1 MKKLTL
7 KSFTLVVIFSLLKL
21 NSQVLYNDAIVV
33 SDCKIASQ
41 VGLDILKKG
50 GNAIDASI
58 ATAFTLAVTLPSAGN
73 IGGGGF
79 IVFLN
84 SDNESKTIDFREKA
98 PINSTKE
105 MFLDESGNLIRGIN
119 HNSVLSIGV
128 PGTVAGLFFAHK
140 KYGKLSWKKL
150 IQPAIDIA
158 NNGFIMTKGLY
169 NSAKNVISKKQTFF
183 LKNYFNNDQNEIV
196 KPGEVWYQKKLAKT
210 LEAIRDSGKDGFYDG
225 WVAKKI
231 ISFMEQNDGLIS
243 HEDLKKYRAIERNPV
258 IGDYRGN
265 KVYSIGPPS
274 SGGVTLVSMLNV
286 LENID
291 LKQINFN
298 SSQHIHFLA
307 EIMKSSY
314 KDRAKFLGDPDFNK
328 NMPIDS
334 LLSKKYAKNKFLNI
348 NSKRASKSILDNHFE
363 IYEGNNT
370 THISVIDENKNA
382 VSLTTT
388 LEDSYGVGMGSNE
401 LGFLFNNEMGDF
413 NPVANL
419 TNENGLIGTLPNLIE
434 PEKRMLSSM
443 TPTII
448 AKNNLP
454 YIIIGSPGGRTII
467 NTVFQT
473 ISNIIDYK
481 MSLKDAIESSKIH
494 HQWFPDEI
502 KYEKSKIPIKVLNE
516 LKLLGH
522 NLIEVES
529 LGNLMGIKFDEKSL
543 KYNGYSDSASDD
555 GEAKGY

>member
-98 PINSTKE
+98 PINSSKE

-158 NNGFIMTKGLY
+158 NNGLIMTKGLY

-298 SSQHIHFLA
+298 SAQHIHFLA

-448 AKNNLP
+448 AKNNVP

-473 ISNIIDYK
+473 ISNIIDYE
-481 MSLKDAIESSKIH
+481 MSLKHAIESSKIH

-516 LKLLGH
+516 LELLGH

>member
-1 MKKLTL
+1 
-7 KSFTLVVIFSLLKL
+7 
-21 NSQVLYNDAIVV
+21 
-33 SDCKIASQ
+33 
-41 VGLDILKKG
+41 
-50 GNAIDASI
+50 
-58 ATAFTLAVTLPSAGN
+58 
-73 IGGGGF
+73 
-79 IVFLN
+79 
-84 SDNESKTIDFREKA
+84 
-98 PINSTKE
+98 
-105 MFLDESGNLIRGIN
+105 
-119 HNSVLSIGV
+119 
-128 PGTVAGLFFAHK
+128 
-140 KYGKLSWKKL
+140 
-150 IQPAIDIA
+150 
-158 NNGFIMTKGLY
+158 
-169 NSAKNVISKKQTFF
+169 
-183 LKNYFNNDQNEIV
+183 
-196 KPGEVWYQKKLAKT
+196 
-210 LEAIRDSGKDGFYDG
+210 
-225 WVAKKI
+225 
-231 ISFMEQNDGLIS
+231 
-243 HEDLKKYRAIERNPV
+243 
-258 IGDYRGN
+258 
-265 KVYSIGPPS
+265 
-274 SGGVTLVSMLNV
+274 
-286 LENID
+286 
-291 LKQINFN
+291 
-298 SSQHIHFLA
+298 
-307 EIMKSSY
+307 
-314 KDRAKFLGDPDFNK
+314 
-328 NMPIDS
+328 MPIDS

>member
-1 MKKLTL
+1 M
-7 KSFTLVVIFSLLKL
+7 
-21 NSQVLYNDAIVV
+21 
-33 SDCKIASQ
+33 
-41 VGLDILKKG
+41 
-50 GNAIDASI
+50 
-58 ATAFTLAVTLPSAGN
+58 
-73 IGGGGF
+73 
-79 IVFLN
+79 
-84 SDNESKTIDFREKA
+84 EK
-98 PINSTKE
+98 
-105 MFLDESGNLIRGIN
+105 
-119 HNSVLSIGV
+119 
-128 PGTVAGLFFAHK
+128 
-140 KYGKLSWKKL
+140 
-150 IQPAIDIA
+150 
-158 NNGFIMTKGLY
+158 
-169 NSAKNVISKKQTFF
+169 
-183 LKNYFNNDQNEIV
+183 
-196 KPGEVWYQKKLAKT
+196 
-210 LEAIRDSGKDGFYDG
+210 
-225 WVAKKI
+225 
-231 ISFMEQNDGLIS
+231 NDGLIT
-243 HEDLKKYRAIERNPV
+243 HDDLKKYSPIERDPV

-265 KVYSIGPPS
+265 KVYSMGPPS
-274 SGGVTLVSMLNV
+274 SGGVTLISMLNT

-291 LKQINFN
+291 LKKINFN

-307 EIMKSSY
+307 EIMKTSY
-314 KDRAKFLGDPDFNK
+314 RDRAKFLGDPDFNK

-448 AKNNLP
+448 AKNNVP

-516 LKLLGH
+516 LELLGH

-543 KYNGYSDSASDD
+543 KYNGYSDSASAD

>member
-1 MKKLTL
+1 
-7 KSFTLVVIFSLLKL
+7 
-21 NSQVLYNDAIVV
+21 
-33 SDCKIASQ
+33 
-41 VGLDILKKG
+41 
-50 GNAIDASI
+50 
-58 ATAFTLAVTLPSAGN
+58 
-73 IGGGGF
+73 
-79 IVFLN
+79 
-84 SDNESKTIDFREKA
+84 
-98 PINSTKE
+98 
-105 MFLDESGNLIRGIN
+105 
-119 HNSVLSIGV
+119 
-128 PGTVAGLFFAHK
+128 
-140 KYGKLSWKKL
+140 
-150 IQPAIDIA
+150 
-158 NNGFIMTKGLY
+158 
-169 NSAKNVISKKQTFF
+169 
-183 LKNYFNNDQNEIV
+183 
-196 KPGEVWYQKKLAKT
+196 
-210 LEAIRDSGKDGFYDG
+210 
-225 WVAKKI
+225 
-231 ISFMEQNDGLIS
+231 
-243 HEDLKKYRAIERNPV
+243 
-258 IGDYRGN
+258 
-265 KVYSIGPPS
+265 
-274 SGGVTLVSMLNV
+274 
-286 LENID
+286 
-291 LKQINFN
+291 
-298 SSQHIHFLA
+298 
-307 EIMKSSY
+307 
-314 KDRAKFLGDPDFNK
+314 
-328 NMPIDS
+328 MPIDS

-516 LKLLGH
+516 LELLGH

-543 KYNGYSDSASDD
+543 KYNGYSDSASAD

>member
-1 MKKLTL
+1 MKKLTV

-158 NNGFIMTKGLY
+158 NNGLIMTKGLY
-169 NSAKNVISKKQTFF
+169 SSAKNVISKKQTFF
-183 LKNYFNNDQNEIV
+183 LKNYFNNDQDEIV

-210 LEAIRDSGKDGFYDG
+210 LEAIKDNGKDGFYSG

-231 ISFMEQNDGLIS
+231 ISFMEKNDGLIT
-243 HEDLKKYRAIERNPV
+243 HDDLKKYSPIERDPV

-265 KVYSIGPPS
+265 KVYSMGPPS
-274 SGGVTLVSMLNV
+274 SGGVTLISMLNT

-307 EIMKSSY
+307 EIMKTSY
-314 KDRAKFLGDPDFNK
+314 RDRAKFLGDPDFNK

-516 LKLLGH
+516 LEFLGH
-522 NLIEVES
+522 NLIEVKN

-543 KYNGYSDSASDD
+543 KYNGYSDSASAD

>member
-183 LKNYFNNDQNEIV
+183 LKNYFNNDQDEIV

-243 HEDLKKYRAIERNPV
+243 HEDLKKYSAIERNPV

-307 EIMKSSY
+307 EIMKTSY
-314 KDRAKFLGDPDFNK
+314 RDRAKFLGDPDFNK

-448 AKNNLP
+448 AKNNVP

-473 ISNIIDYK
+473 ISNIIDYE
-481 MSLKDAIESSKIH
+481 MSLKHAIESSKIH

-516 LKLLGH
+516 LELLGH

-543 KYNGYSDSASDD
+543 KYNGYSDSASAD

>member
-169 NSAKNVISKKQTFF
+169 NSAKNVISKKQSFF

-210 LEAIRDSGKDGFYDG
+210 LEAIKDNGKDGFYDG

-388 LEDSYGVGMGSNE
+388 LENSYGVGMGSNE

-516 LKLLGH
+516 LEFLGH

-543 KYNGYSDSASDD
+543 KYNGYSDSASAD

>member
-169 NSAKNVISKKQTFF
+169 NSAKNVIIKKQSFF

-210 LEAIRDSGKDGFYDG
+210 LEAIRDRGKDGFYDG

-481 MSLKDAIESSKIH
+481 MSLKHAIESSKIH

-516 LKLLGH
+516 LELLGH

-543 KYNGYSDSASDD
+543 KYNGYSDSASAD

>member
-298 SSQHIHFLA
+298 SAQHIHFLA

-348 NSKRASKSILDNHFE
+348 NSKRASKSVLDNHFE

-473 ISNIIDYK
+473 ISNIIDYE
-481 MSLKDAIESSKIH
+481 MSLKHAIESSKIH

-516 LKLLGH
+516 LELLGH

-543 KYNGYSDSASDD
+543 KYNGYSDSASAD

>member
-196 KPGEVWYQKKLAKT
+196 KPGEVWHQKKLAKT

-243 HEDLKKYRAIERNPV
+243 HEDLKKYRAIERDPV

-543 KYNGYSDSASDD
+543 KYNGYSDSASAD

>member
-41 VGLDILKKG
+41 VGLGILKKG

-169 NSAKNVISKKQTFF
+169 NSAKNVIIKKQSFF

-196 KPGEVWYQKKLAKT
+196 QPGEVWYQKKLAKT
-210 LEAIRDSGKDGFYDG
+210 LEAIKDNGKDGFYDG

-291 LKQINFN
+291 LKKINFN

-363 IYEGNNT
+363 IHEGNNT

-516 LKLLGH
+516 LELLGH

-543 KYNGYSDSASDD
+543 KYNGYSDSASAD

>member
-1 MKKLTL
+1 MEKLTL

-21 NSQVLYNDAIVV
+21 NSQVFYNDAIVV

-41 VGLDILKKG
+41 VGLDILKNG

-84 SDNESKTIDFREKA
+84 SDKESKTIDFREKA

-169 NSAKNVISKKQTFF
+169 NSAKNVIIKKQSFF

-196 KPGEVWYQKKLAKT
+196 QPGEVWYQKKLAKT
-210 LEAIRDSGKDGFYDG
+210 LEAIKDNGKDGFYDG

-307 EIMKSSY
+307 EIMKTSY
-314 KDRAKFLGDPDFNK
+314 RDRAKFLGDPDFNK

-448 AKNNLP
+448 AKNNVP

-516 LKLLGH
+516 LELLGH

-543 KYNGYSDSASDD
+543 KYNGYSDSASAD

>member
-1 MKKLTL
+1 MKNSTL
-7 KSFTLVVIFSLLKL
+7 KSFTLVVLFALFKL
-21 NSQVLYNDAIVV
+21 NSQLISKDAIVV

-41 VGLDILKKG
+41 VGLDILKQG

-58 ATAFTLAVTLPSAGN
+58 ATAFTLAVTFPSAGN

-84 SDNESKTIDFREKA
+84 SDNESTTIDFREKA
-98 PINSTKE
+98 PIKSSKE
-105 MFLDESGNLIRGIN
+105 MFLDKNQNLISGKN
-119 HNSVLSIGV
+119 HNSILSIGV

-140 KYGKLSWKKL
+140 KYGKIQWKRL
-150 IQPAIDIA
+150 IQPAINIA
-158 NNGFIMTKGLY
+158 NTGFIMTEGLH
-169 NSAKNVISKKQTFF
+169 NSAKIGISRKQNFF
-183 LKNYFNNDQNEIV
+183 LKNYFKNDKDEFL
-196 KPGEVWYQKKLAKT
+196 KPGEVWRQKKLAKT
-210 LEAIRDSGKDGFYDG
+210 LEAIRDNGKNGFYSG

-231 ISFMEQNDGLIS
+231 ISFMKDNDGLIS
-243 HEDLKKYRAIERNPV
+243 YEDLKKYKVIERVPI
-258 IGDYRGN
+258 IGNYRGN
-265 KVYSIGPPS
+265 KVYSMGPPS
-274 SGGVTLVSMLNV
+274 SGGITLITMLNV
-286 LENID
+286 LENFD
-291 LKQINFN
+291 LNKIEFN
-298 SSQHIHFLA
+298 SSKHIHILA
-307 EIMKSSY
+307 EIMKKSY
-314 KDRAKFLGDPDFNK
+314 MNRAKFLGDPDFNK
-328 NMPIDS
+328 NMPIDT
-334 LLSKKYAKNKFLNI
+334 LLSKKYAKNYFLNI
-348 NSKRASKSILDNHFE
+348 NPKKASKSILDNYFQ

-388 LEDSYGVGMGSNE
+388 LEDSYGVGMGSEE
-401 LGFLFNNEMGDF
+401 LGFIFNNEMGDF

-419 TNENGLIGTLPNLIE
+419 TNENGLIGTRPNLIE

-448 AKNNLP
+448 TKNNIP

-502 KYEKSKIPIKVLNE
+502 KYEKSKIPINVLNE
-516 LKLLGH
+516 LEFLGH
-522 NLIEVES
+522 NLIKVEN

-543 KYNGYSDSASDD
+543 KYNGYSDSASPD

>member
-41 VGLDILKKG
+41 VGLDILKNG

-169 NSAKNVISKKQTFF
+169 NSAKNVIIKKQSFF

-196 KPGEVWYQKKLAKT
+196 QPGEVWYQKKLAKT
-210 LEAIRDSGKDGFYDG
+210 LEAIKDNGKDGFYDG

-291 LKQINFN
+291 LKKINFN

-363 IYEGNNT
+363 IHEGNNT

-516 LKLLGH
+516 LELLGH

-543 KYNGYSDSASDD
+543 KYNGYSDSASAD

>member
-298 SSQHIHFLA
+298 SAQHIHFLA

-516 LKLLGH
+516 LELLGH

-543 KYNGYSDSASDD
+543 KYNGYSDSASAD

>member
-1 MKKLTL
+1 M
-7 KSFTLVVIFSLLKL
+7 
-21 NSQVLYNDAIVV
+21 
-33 SDCKIASQ
+33 
-41 VGLDILKKG
+41 
-50 GNAIDASI
+50 
-58 ATAFTLAVTLPSAGN
+58 
-73 IGGGGF
+73 
-79 IVFLN
+79 
-84 SDNESKTIDFREKA
+84 
-98 PINSTKE
+98 
-105 MFLDESGNLIRGIN
+105 
-119 HNSVLSIGV
+119 
-128 PGTVAGLFFAHK
+128 
-140 KYGKLSWKKL
+140 
-150 IQPAIDIA
+150 
-158 NNGFIMTKGLY
+158 
-169 NSAKNVISKKQTFF
+169 
-183 LKNYFNNDQNEIV
+183 
-196 KPGEVWYQKKLAKT
+196 
-210 LEAIRDSGKDGFYDG
+210 
-225 WVAKKI
+225 
-231 ISFMEQNDGLIS
+231 
-243 HEDLKKYRAIERNPV
+243 
-258 IGDYRGN
+258 
-265 KVYSIGPPS
+265 GPPS
-274 SGGVTLVSMLNV
+274 SGGVTLISMLNT

-291 LKQINFN
+291 LKKINFN

-307 EIMKSSY
+307 EIMKISY
-314 KDRAKFLGDPDFNK
+314 RDRAKFLGDPDFNK

-348 NSKRASKSILDNHFE
+348 NSKKASKSILYNHFQ

-388 LEDSYGVGMGSNE
+388 LEESYGVGMGANE

-448 AKNNLP
+448 AKNNVP

-516 LKLLGH
+516 LELLGH

-543 KYNGYSDSASDD
+543 KYNGYSDSASAD

>member
-1 MKKLTL
+1 MRKLTL

-21 NSQVLYNDAIVV
+21 NSQALYNDAIVV

-41 VGLDILKKG
+41 VGLNILKKG

-58 ATAFTLAVTLPSAGN
+58 ATAFALAVTLPSAGN

-98 PINSTKE
+98 PINSTKG

-140 KYGKLSWKKL
+140 KYGKISWKKL

-169 NSAKNVISKKQTFF
+169 SSANNVISKKQTFF
-183 LKNYFNNDQNEIV
+183 LKNYFNNDQDEIV

-210 LEAIRDSGKDGFYDG
+210 LEAIKDNGKDGFYSG

-231 ISFMEQNDGLIS
+231 ISFMEKNDGLIT
-243 HEDLKKYRAIERNPV
+243 HDDLKKYSPIERDPV

-265 KVYSIGPPS
+265 KVYSMGPPS
-274 SGGVTLVSMLNV
+274 SGGVTLISMLNT

-291 LKQINFN
+291 LKKINFN

-307 EIMKSSY
+307 EIMKISY
-314 KDRAKFLGDPDFNK
+314 RDRAKFLGDPDFNK

-348 NSKRASKSILDNHFE
+348 NSKKASKSILYNHFQ

-388 LEDSYGVGMGSNE
+388 LEESYGVGMGANE

-448 AKNNLP
+448 AKNNVP

-516 LKLLGH
+516 LELLGH

-543 KYNGYSDSASDD
+543 KYNGYSDSASAD

>member
-1 MKKLTL
+1 MRKLTL

-21 NSQVLYNDAIVV
+21 NSQALYNDAIVV

-98 PINSTKE
+98 PINSTKG

-140 KYGKLSWKKL
+140 KYGKISWKKL

-169 NSAKNVISKKQTFF
+169 SSAKNVISKKQTFF
-183 LKNYFNNDQNEIV
+183 LKNYFNNDQDEIV

-210 LEAIRDSGKDGFYDG
+210 LEAIKDNGKDGFYSG

-231 ISFMEQNDGLIS
+231 ISFMEKNDGLIT
-243 HEDLKKYRAIERNPV
+243 HDDLKKYSPIERDPV

-265 KVYSIGPPS
+265 KVYSMGPPS
-274 SGGVTLVSMLNV
+274 SGGVTLISMLNT

-291 LKQINFN
+291 LKKINFN

-307 EIMKSSY
+307 EIMKISY
-314 KDRAKFLGDPDFNK
+314 RDRAKFLGDPDFNK

-348 NSKRASKSILDNHFE
+348 NSKKASKSILYNHFQ

-388 LEDSYGVGMGSNE
+388 LEESYGVGMGANE

-448 AKNNLP
+448 AKNNVP

-502 KYEKSKIPIKVLNE
+502 KYEKSKIPTKVLNE
-516 LKLLGH
+516 LEFLGH

-543 KYNGYSDSASDD
+543 KYNGYSDSASAD

>member
-98 PINSTKE
+98 PINSSKE

-298 SSQHIHFLA
+298 SAQHIHFLA

-334 LLSKKYAKNKFLNI
+334 LLSKKYAKKKFLNI

-516 LKLLGH
+516 LELLGH

-543 KYNGYSDSASDD
+543 KYNGYSDSASAD

>member
-1 MKKLTL
+1 MRKLTL

-21 NSQVLYNDAIVV
+21 NSQALYNDAIVV

-98 PINSTKE
+98 PINSTKG

-140 KYGKLSWKKL
+140 KYGKISWKKL

-169 NSAKNVISKKQTFF
+169 SSANNVISKKQTFF
-183 LKNYFNNDQNEIV
+183 LKNYFNNDQDEIV
-196 KPGEVWYQKKLAKT
+196 KPGEVWYQKKIAKT
-210 LEAIRDSGKDGFYDG
+210 LEAIKDNGKDGFYSG

-231 ISFMEQNDGLIS
+231 ISFMEKNDGLIT
-243 HEDLKKYRAIERNPV
+243 HDDLKKYSPIERDPV

-265 KVYSIGPPS
+265 KVYSMGPPS
-274 SGGVTLVSMLNV
+274 SGGVTLISMLNT

-291 LKQINFN
+291 LKKINFN

-307 EIMKSSY
+307 EIMKISY
-314 KDRAKFLGDPDFNK
+314 RDRAKFLGDPDFNK

-348 NSKRASKSILDNHFE
+348 NSKKASKSILYNHFQ

-388 LEDSYGVGMGSNE
+388 LEESYGVGMGANE

-448 AKNNLP
+448 AKNNVP

-516 LKLLGH
+516 LEFLGH
-522 NLIEVES
+522 NLIEVKN

-543 KYNGYSDSASDD
+543 KYNGYSDSASAD

>member
-298 SSQHIHFLA
+298 SAQHIHFLA

-348 NSKRASKSILDNHFE
+348 NSKRASKSVLDNHFE

-516 LKLLGH
+516 LELLGH

-543 KYNGYSDSASDD
+543 KYNGYSDSASAD

>member
-1 MKKLTL
+1 MRKLTL

-21 NSQVLYNDAIVV
+21 NSQIFYNDAIVV

-41 VGLDILKKG
+41 VGLDILKNG

-98 PINSTKE
+98 PINSTKG

-140 KYGKLSWKKL
+140 KYGKISWKKL

-169 NSAKNVISKKQTFF
+169 SSAKNVISKKQTFF
-183 LKNYFNNDQNEIV
+183 LKNYFNNDQDEIV
-196 KPGEVWYQKKLAKT
+196 KPGEVWYQKKIAKT
-210 LEAIRDSGKDGFYDG
+210 LEAIKDNGKDGFYSG

-231 ISFMEQNDGLIS
+231 ISFMEKNDGLIT
-243 HEDLKKYRAIERNPV
+243 HDDLKKYSPIERDPV

-265 KVYSIGPPS
+265 KVYSMGPPS
-274 SGGVTLVSMLNV
+274 SGGVTLISMLNT

-291 LKQINFN
+291 LKKINFN

-307 EIMKSSY
+307 EIMKISY
-314 KDRAKFLGDPDFNK
+314 RDRAKFLGDPDFNK

-348 NSKRASKSILDNHFE
+348 NSKKASKSILYNHFQ

-388 LEDSYGVGMGSNE
+388 LEESYGVGMGANE

-448 AKNNLP
+448 AKNNVP

-516 LKLLGH
+516 LELLGH

-543 KYNGYSDSASDD
+543 KYNGYSDSASAD

>member
-98 PINSTKE
+98 PINSSKE

-243 HEDLKKYRAIERNPV
+243 HEDLKKYRAIERDPV

-481 MSLKDAIESSKIH
+481 MSLKHAIESSKIH

-516 LKLLGH
+516 LELLGH

-543 KYNGYSDSASDD
+543 KYNGYSDSASAD